1 MDKNKKIMIPIIAG
15 FLVLVAV
22 ICFVTFYPRTKDIGP
37 ENARAVYMQAAM
49 ADFSN
54 VVLNSSKTQE
64 ITVGDNTVSDTAS
77 YTAHYKT
84 VGAGQNQVQ
93 LQETLTSGKH
103 TAEITEVFHQG
114 TVYTTI
120 NDSRFS
126 CKMKQTEY
134 LDRLIPAVLISPDNY
149 KSISGVKTQKGY
161 EITFNQGVAPEA
173 WCCDEEVTFVSSS
186 GSVFIQRDGKL
197 ASSTYSLTYIHDDA
211 QYHLIYRCEITDDKA
226 SVQVP
231 ENTDDYTPITYLDGL
246 RALEKASGYLT
257 QLENI
262 SATSKDVTYFQA
274 FGDRRTQEI
283 ELTSKVTDAWT
294 AKIQNTVT
302 FANDGRL
309 GADSVQSETRLF
321 ENGAY
326 TLTGPDG
333 AAIAYRDITEE
344 DMRLYCQNLLVNTL
358 LLPEQ
363 IYNCNAEL
371 TDGVLRITYTANED
385 FGLQICN
392 TAYKA
397 LYPQSDPLDP
407 ESSKTKTVYGYLEL
421 DAATGIPLSSGIYYD
436 SICTVDS
443 IGYQLLFQA
452 DQIYTLINKNEA

>member
-1 MDKNKKIMIPIIAG
+1 MDKNKKLMIPILSG

-22 ICFVTFYPRTKDIGP
+22 ICLVAFHPRTEDMNP
-37 ENARAVYMQAAM
+37 EKARAVYMQAAL

-54 VVLNSSKTQE
+54 VVLVSSKTQE
-64 ITVGDNTVSDTAS
+64 ITVGSNTVSDTAS
-77 YTAHYKT
+77 YTVHYKSA
-84 VGAGQNQVQ
+84 GAGQNQVQ

-103 TAEITEVFHQG
+103 TAEISEVFHQG

-120 NDSRFS
+120 NESRFS
-126 CKMKQTEY
+126 CEMKQTEY

-149 KSISGVKTQKGY
+149 KEITGIKTRKGY

-173 WCCDEEVTFVSSS
+173 WCCDEEIDFVSSS
-186 GSVFIQRDGKL
+186 GSVFIQHDGKL
-197 ASSTYSLTYIHDDA
+197 ASSTYSLTYTQGEA
-211 QYHLIYRCEITDDKA
+211 QYHLLYQCEISEDNA

-231 ENTDDYTPITYLDGL
+231 ENTDDYIAIRYLDGI
-246 RALEKASGYLT
+246 RALERASGYLT

-262 SATSKDVTYFQA
+262 SSKSKDVTYFQA
-274 FGDRRTQEI
+274 FGDRRTQAI
-283 ELTSKVTDAWT
+283 ELTSKITDAWT

-333 AAIAYRDITEE
+333 SAIAYRDITEE
-344 DMRLYCQNLLVNTL
+344 DMQLYCQNLLVNTL
-358 LLPEQ
+358 LLPQ
-363 IYNCNAEL
+363 HIRDCTAEL

-397 LYPQSDPLDP
+397 LYPQSDNLDP

-436 SICTVDS
+436 SVCTVDS

-452 DQIYTLINKNEA
+452 DQTYTLIDNEA

>member
-1 MDKNKKIMIPIIAG
+1 MNKIKKPVILGVIVL
-15 FLVLVAV
+15 LVIVL
-22 ICFVTFYPRTKDIGP
+22 CLFVFRPKQQTITAL
-37 ENARAVYMQAAM
+37 EARNIYLQAALS
-49 ADFSN
+49 DFNSI
-54 VVLNSSKTQE
+54 VLHCSRTQE
-64 ITVGDNTVSDTAS
+64 ILLGNNTVSDMS
-77 YTAHYKT
+77 DYTIT
-84 VGAGQNQVQ
+84 VEKADAGQNRV
-93 LQETLTSGKH
+93 LLEETLVSGKH
-103 TAEITEVFHQG
+103 SAEISEIFYNG

-120 NDSRFS
+120 NESRFS
-126 CKMKQTEY
+126 CKMKQTQY
-134 LDRLIPAVLISPDNY
+134 LDRLIPAVLLAPDNY
-149 KSISGVKTQKGY
+149 ESISGTKTRQGY
-161 EITFNQGVAPEA
+161 EIIFSQGVTPEA
-173 WCCDEEVTFVSSS
+173 WCCDTDVTFVSSS
-186 GSVFIQRDGKL
+186 GTAFVDRNGTLS
-197 ASSTYSLTYIHDDA
+197 SSTYCVSYAIGDV
-211 QYHLIYRCEITDDKA
+211 QYNLKYECEITENKATISMPDDLD
-226 SVQVP
+226 S
-231 ENTDDYTPITYLDGL
+231 YTEISYLDGL
-246 RALEKASGYLT
+246 RQLEIASGYLT

-262 SATSKDVTYFQA
+262 SSKSKDITYFQA

-344 DMRLYCQNLLVNTL
+344 DMRIYCRNLLVNTV
-358 LLPEQ
+358 LLPQ
-363 IYNCNAEL
+363 HIRDCTAAL
-371 TDGVLRITYTANED
+371 TDSVLRITYTANED

-392 TAYKA
+392 TAYNA

-421 DAATGIPLSSGIYYD
+421 DATTGIPLSSGIYYD
-436 SICTVDS
+436 SVCTVDS

-452 DQIYTLINKNEA
+452 DQTYTLINKEA